1 VLNTSEHE
9 QVVCASVI
17 AQIRQATDG
26 LVCRMVNLEAFS
38 WADAPPNG
46 DGLGVGESCAVAV
59 RVEALTVGGV
69 LLEALAILYRQ

>member
-1 VLNTSEHE
+1 VRGS
-9 QVVCASVI
+9 
-17 AQIRQATDG
+17 DP
-26 LVCRMVNLEAFS
+26 S

-46 DGLGVGESCAVAV
+46 DGLGVGESCAVDV